1 MASQMII
8 FNWEN
13 VCILNW
19 EMCIIKMSI
28 DCAIVPRNA
37 KIYDN
42 IIFINFMEKFH
53 STFDKNSDLSGK
65 PFPW

>member
-13 VCILNW
+13 VKLLNW
-19 EMCIIKMSI
+19 EMCILKMSI
-28 DCAIVPRNA
+28 YCAILPRNA
-37 KIYDN
+37 EIYDN
-42 IIFINFMEKFH
+42 IIFINFMEKFY
-53 STFDKNSDLSGK
+53 STSDKNSDLSGK